1 MALKGKRA
9 KTQEI
14 HRASASKHDLYS
26 AMGDTADFDESFEPE
41 LGDVGPSVAQAAGAH
56 DAEPSVAAA
65 GAQVSD
71 APAGSAGANAGVS
84 KGSFSAGAP
93 EVTDVSP
100 ASLAP
105 SRFQLLYESRDGK
118 VAVFEDEHGHIV
130 AVDAKRLV

>member
-9 KTQEI
+9 KAQEI

-41 LGDVGPSVAQAAGAH
+41 LGDVEPCVAQAAGAH
-56 DAEPSVAAA
+56 DVEPSVAAA

-71 APAGSAGANAGVS
+71 APAGSAGANAGAS
-84 KGSFSAGAP
+84 
-93 EVTDVSP
+93 EMTDVSP